1 MVAIIGASGSGKTTL
16 LRCIDLLEEF
26 EAGEIRLDGEELGY
40 RTSPGGRRTRLPGR
54 QLAMQRAQIAM
65 VFQSYNL
72 FPHLTA
78 LGNVMIGL
86 VRVQHKPK
94 AEARAIAETWLDRVG
109 LAERRNHH
117 PSALSGGQ
125 QQRVA
130 IARALAMEPRLL
142 LLDEVTSA
150 LDPELVQ
157 EVLLT
162 IRRLAEAG
170 TTMLIVTHEM
180 RFARQVSTRTVFMD
194 QGAILEQGPPEQIFG
209 SPKTP
214 ASPSSSP
221 TSRTE
226 TSANRPELPR
236 VYPSRA
242 LGASLPRRDYRAVQP
257 PSMTMVWPV
266 ISDAAGEAR
275 NTTAPD
281 TSIGLPMR

>member
-1 MVAIIGASGSGKTTL
+1 MDAILTIKGLEKSFGAHRILAGVALDVFPSDVVSIIGASGSGKTTL
-16 LRCIDLLEEF
+16 LRCVDLLEEF
-26 EAGEIRLDGEELGY
+26 QGGEIRLDSEMLGY
-40 RTSPGGRRTRLPGR
+40 RISGSQRRRLSGRE
-54 QLAMQRAQIAM
+54 LARQRARIGM

-78 LGNVMIGL
+78 LRNVMLGL
-86 VRVQHKPK
+86 TKVRGLPN
-94 AEARAIAETWLDRVG
+94 AEARGRAEHWLDRVG
-109 LAERRNHH
+109 LADRRDRY

-162 IRRLAEAG
+162 VRSLAEAG

-194 QGAILEQGPPEQIFG
+194 AGAIVESGRPEDLFG
-209 SPKTP
+209 APKTKRL
-214 ASPSSSP
+214 ADFL
-221 TSRTE
+221 
-226 TSANRPELPR
+226 AN
-236 VYPSRA
+236 VSH
-242 LGASLPRRDYRAVQP
+242 
-257 PSMTMVWPV
+257 
-266 ISDAAGEAR
+266 
-275 NTTAPD
+275 
-281 TSIGLPMR
+281 

>member
-1 MVAIIGASGSGKTTL
+1 MVSIIGASGSGKTTL

-26 EAGEIRLDGEELGY
+26 EAGEIRLDGEELGLPHVAG
-40 RTSPGGRRTRLPGR
+40 RTSGRGSPAASSPCSGR
-54 QLAMQRAQIAM
+54 EIAM

-117 PSALSGGQ
+117 PLALSGGQ

-194 QGAILEQGPPEQIFG
+194 QGAILEQGPPEEIFG
-209 SPKTP
+209 RPKTTRL
-214 ASPSSSP
+214 A
-221 TSRTE
+221 E
-226 TSANRPELPR
+226 FLAN
-236 VYPSRA
+236 VSH
-242 LGASLPRRDYRAVQP
+242 
-257 PSMTMVWPV
+257 
-266 ISDAAGEAR
+266 
-275 NTTAPD
+275 
-281 TSIGLPMR
+281 

>member
-1 MVAIIGASGSGKTTL
+1 LEPILTIKDLTKSFGTHRVLDGVDLEVHAGDVVSLIGASGSGKTTL
-16 LRCIDLLEEF
+16 LRCVDLLEQF
-26 EAGEIRLDGEELGY
+26 DAGEIRLDGELMGY
-40 RTSPGGRRTRLPGR
+40 RSNGGRRMRLSGR
-54 QLAMQRAQIAM
+54 ELARQRSRMGM

-78 LGNVMIGL
+78 LRNVMLGL
-86 VRVQHKPK
+86 TKVRRLPA
-94 AEARAIAETWLDRVG
+94 AEAREVAEYWLDRVG
-109 LAERRNHH
+109 LANRRDYY
-117 PSALSGGQ
+117 PSAISGGQ

-194 QGAILEQGPPEQIFG
+194 HGVIVEEGDPAIILGE
-209 SPKTP
+209 PK
-214 ASPSSSP
+214 SRRLREFLSSMS
-221 TSRTE
+221 
-226 TSANRPELPR
+226 N
-236 VYPSRA
+236 
-242 LGASLPRRDYRAVQP
+242 
-257 PSMTMVWPV
+257 
-266 ISDAAGEAR
+266 
-275 NTTAPD
+275 
-281 TSIGLPMR
+281 

>member
-1 MVAIIGASGSGKTTL
+1 VEPVLTIRKLTKAFGANAILRGVDLDVFPGDVISIIGASGSGKTTL
-16 LRCIDLLEEF
+16 LRCVDLLEEF
-26 EAGEIRLDGEELGY
+26 ESGEIRLDGELLGY
-40 RTSPGGRRTRLPGR
+40 RDGGGTHRRLPGR
-54 QLAMQRAQIAM
+54 ELARQRARMGM

-78 LGNVMIGL
+78 AENVMLGL
-86 VRVQHKPK
+86 RKVRGLAKP
-94 AEARAIAETWLDRVG
+94 EARQIAERWLGRVG
-109 LAERRNHH
+109 LVERCDHH

-162 IRRLAEAG
+162 IRGLAEAG

-194 QGAILEQGPPEQIFG
+194 GGAVREQGPPEQIFG
-209 SPKTP
+209 NPQAQRLREFL
-214 ASPSSSP
+214 ASV
-221 TSRTE
+221 TH
-226 TSANRPELPR
+226 
-236 VYPSRA
+236 
-242 LGASLPRRDYRAVQP
+242 
-257 PSMTMVWPV
+257 
-266 ISDAAGEAR
+266 
-275 NTTAPD
+275 
-281 TSIGLPMR
+281 